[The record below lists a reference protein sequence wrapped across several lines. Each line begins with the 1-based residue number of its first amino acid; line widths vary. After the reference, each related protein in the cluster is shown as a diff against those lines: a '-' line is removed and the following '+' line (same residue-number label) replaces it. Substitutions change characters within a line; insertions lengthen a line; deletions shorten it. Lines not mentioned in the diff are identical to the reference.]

1 MVAKMK
7 NSARILLFFT
17 SFLAEFYKQFFT
29 KIVDFVYI
37 VFDAR
42 LVISLKYLVLSFFS
56 LWVLVSISF

>member
-17 SFLAEFYKQFFT
+17 SFLAEFYTPFFT
-29 KIVDFVYI
+29 KIVDFVIVDI

-42 LVISLKYLVLSFFS
+42 LI
-56 LWVLVSISF
+56 

>member
-17 SFLAEFYKQFFT
+17 SFLAEFYTPFFT
-29 KIVDFVYI
+29 KIVDFVIVYI

-42 LVISLKYLVLSFFS
+42 LFK
-56 LWVLVSISF
+56 